1 MPRPQLWIL
10 LLLGSLAPGAW
21 AAEDGGPEAPSA
33 IAARINEL
41 LERPAARRTFWG
53 IAVRDLDTGAT
64 VYARN
69 PDKLFLPASNV
80 KLFSTALALRRLG
93 ADYSFATKL
102 VAEGGLDEDG
112 VLRGDLRLVGGGDP
126 NLSARVLP
134 YRKKEDFG
142 PDRLEPVR
150 RLARRVRDAGVRRIQ
165 GDLIGDDSRYVWQPY
180 PRGWSYADTLY
191 DYGSPVSALAFND
204 NLIEVRVTPGPA
216 HAPARLRVTPPLSFY
231 AVANRTSTPPGR
243 QVNRRLAARWGER
256 PGEVVV
262 TGQIPRQSRGRTFR
276 LAADDPARYA
286 ALALREALKDMGI
299 EIGGEVRA
307 HHLLPDRLPSLRSLA
322 KPQARGPHD
331 PLVEVPSASLRE
343 LIQVVN
349 KDSQNLH
356 AEMLAREVA
365 LQESRVGSLEAAIV
379 SLRRFLAEA
388 GLRSGEFV
396 LRDGSGLS
404 RHNLVAPS
412 ATVRLLEYMWN
423 SGDREAYL
431 ASLPVAGRDGTL
443 DWRFQRSPARGRI
456 RAKTGSMS
464 HVLALSGYAVNP
476 DGRTYAFSIFANNFG
491 MSSSST
497 QQLVDRVA
505 AALISASPG

>member
-1 MPRPQLWIL
+1 MPRPPLWIL
-10 LLLGSLAPGAW
+10 LLLGSLAPGAP
-21 AAEDGGPEAPSA
+21 ANEDGASDAPSA
-33 IAARINEL
+33 VAAHIDEL

-53 IAVRDLDTGAT
+53 IAVRDLETGST

-93 ADYSFATKL
+93 AGYSFATKL
-102 VAEGGLDEDG
+102 VAEGDLDEDG
-112 VLRGDLRLVGGGDP
+112 VLRGNLRLIGGGDP

-134 YRKKEDFG
+134 YRKKDHFG

-150 RLARRVRDAGVRRIQ
+150 RLARQVKDTGIRRIR
-165 GDLIGDDSRYVWQPY
+165 GDLVGDDSRYVWQPY

-191 DYGSPVSALAFND
+191 DYGSPVSALVFND

-216 HAPARLRVTPPLSFY
+216 HAPARLRVVPPLIFY
-231 AVANRTSTPPGR
+231 DVANRTSTPPGR
-243 QVNRRLAARWGER
+243 YVNRRLAARWGEQ
-256 PGEVVV
+256 PGEVVI
-262 TGQIPRQSRGRTFR
+262 TGQIPLQSRGRTFR
-276 LAADDPARYA
+276 LAAADPARYA
-286 ALALREALKDMGI
+286 ALALRAALEGMGI
-299 EIGGEVRA
+299 EIDGDVRA
-307 HHLLPDRLPSLRSLA
+307 HHLLPERLPSLRSLA
-322 KPQARGPHD
+322 KSQSRKVHD
-331 PLVEVPSASLRE
+331 PLAEAPSASLRE

-349 KDSQNLH
+349 KDSVNLH
-356 AEMLAREVA
+356 AEMLMREVA
-365 LQESRVGSLEAAIV
+365 LQESRVGSQEAAV
-379 SLRRFLAEA
+379 ANLQRFLAEA
-388 GLRSGEFV
+388 GLRTGEFI

-404 RHNLVAPS
+404 RHNLIAPS

-423 SGDREAYL
+423 SSDREAYL

-464 HVLALSGYAVNP
+464 HVLTLSGYAVRR

-491 MSSSST
+491 LASSST

-505 AALISASPG
+505 EALISPNPE